1 MNCKIELLDNL
12 DNIQTCNDIY
22 GNKHLI
28 FELDDGCS
36 IKVPRVKKTLG
47 SIFDELANFLNQ
59 SSKEQRDNYATIY
72 IYDDNDYYY
81 LIAID
86 KLKQEKYYSM
96 NDAVYNTIMKNLIGG
111 KINESIN

>member
-1 MNCKIELLDNL
+1 MNCQIVFLDNV
-12 DNIQTCNDIY
+12 DEIQNLGT
-22 GNKHLI
+22 
-28 FELDDGCS
+28 DGYR

-47 SIFDELANFLNQ
+47 SIFDELASFLNQ

-96 NDAVYNTIMKNLIGG
+96 SDAVYNTIMKNLEFIGG
-111 KINESIN
+111 QNK

>member
-1 MNCKIELLDNL
+1 MNCQIVFLDNV
-12 DNIQTCNDIY
+12 DEIQNLGT
-22 GNKHLI
+22 
-28 FELDDGCS
+28 DGYP

-47 SIFDELANFLNQ
+47 SIFDELASFLNQ

-86 KLKQEKYYSM
+86 KLTQEKYYSM
-96 NDAVYNTIMKNLIGG
+96 NDAVYNTIMKNLELIGW
-111 KINESIN
+111 KRNESIN